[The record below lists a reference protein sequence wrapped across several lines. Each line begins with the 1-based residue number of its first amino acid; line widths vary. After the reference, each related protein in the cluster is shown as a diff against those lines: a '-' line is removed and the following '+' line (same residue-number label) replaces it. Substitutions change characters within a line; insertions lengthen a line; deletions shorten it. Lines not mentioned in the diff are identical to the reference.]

1 MAIQDFGEKIGG
13 AKKDLWKERGMI
25 LSDLSEMNDAEK
37 LKFIKKDAVWQK
49 PDYAALVAEGLPIRV
64 AWFVKTVR
72 DSLGAKP
79 AISSYDRTPE
89 EIQEKQERFIEFV
102 GAIRDAVMACKTEA
116 DVLALGKRDWL
127 ADNGFVE
134 GGNSYY
140 VRPTDAAG
148 GMISNKFLRAF
159 IVSARD
165 LSRYDREIA
174 KKQFL
179 YSDEQ
184 KTLSKYEF
192 FKYVNAEWGTDYR
205 GVTTFKLGGNYFYP
219 KGEFAEKDSWQD
231 GTYVLSNVR
240 HDILGRN
247 FESLEAAQQF
257 VLDKESGK
265 ESSPQQKK
273 KGKTRFTPP
282 QLQHILRKG
291 DDVRHGRAVSGQ
303 DYLDVFG
310 FKGGEFG
317 NWMSEM
323 DRQVSLNLGY
333 EALFDLAKALQVE
346 LKDIALAHELSIA
359 FGARGSGSALA
370 HYEPLREVIN
380 LTKMRGAGS
389 LAHEWGHALDD
400 IIGKRLGLPE
410 FMSENVTHKNVP
422 QSFKKLMDAMKFT
435 VVDDATAKAER
446 LQDIELYQNRL
457 RSSINRQFPISRM
470 TEEQIARKDALI
482 QRYFDNAI
490 SCGKSYFGYVN
501 SGSGNVD
508 IDALSEYRKEIVGR
522 VIPKEERVL
531 LAQYQ
536 YSLCGRLERLDKPQ
550 KVRSQFYENSVLFDK
565 QFSKTDHGYWASNV
579 ELFARAFAC
588 YVHDK
593 VDGRS
598 DYLCGHSEA
607 CIIPVLNQRT
617 NEYETLA
624 AIPQGEERERIN
636 ACFDEMIQELKE
648 MGLFHHKE
656 DFTNEVDRFK
666 PPMQS
671 VIPDGIKSVWDDEN
685 FELRSPEGRPGDE
698 HQMSFLDLL
707 DNAFERSK
715 TTGGNDG
722 KAVEYVKD

>member
-25 LSDLSEMNDAEK
+25 LSDLSGMNDAEK

-64 AWFVKTVR
+64 AWFMKTVR

-79 AISSYDRTPE
+79 AIEIYDRTPE
-89 EIQEKQERFIEFV
+89 AVQAKQERFIEFV
-102 GAIRDAVMACKTEA
+102 GAIRDAVMGCKTEA
-116 DVLALGKRDWL
+116 DVLALGKREWL
-127 ADNGFVE
+127 ADKGFIE

-140 VRPTDAAG
+140 VQPTEAAG
-148 GMISNKFLRAF
+148 GMITNKFLKAF
-159 IVSARD
+159 IVPA
-165 LSRYDREIA
+165 LGLYRYDREIA

-179 YSDEQ
+179 YDDKQ
-184 KTLSKYEF
+184 KALSKYTF
-192 FKYVNAEWGTDYR
+192 FKYANAVWDTDYR

-219 KGEFAEKDSWQD
+219 KGELSDKDSWME
-231 GTYVLSNVR
+231 GTYILSNAR

-247 FESLEAAQQF
+247 FVSLEAAQQF
-257 VLDKESGK
+257 VLDKEAGK
-265 ESSPQQKK
+265 EPVAQPKKK

-282 QLQHILRKG
+282 QLQHIQRKG
-291 DDVRHGRAVSGQ
+291 DDVRHGRAMTGQ
-303 DYLDVFG
+303 DYLDAFD

-323 DRQVSLNLGY
+323 DRQVSLDLGY
-333 EALFDLAKALQVE
+333 EALYDMAKALQVD
-346 LKDIALAHELSIA
+346 LQDVSLGHELSIA

-400 IIGKRLGLPE
+400 IVGKRLGLQG
-410 FMSENVTHKNVP
+410 FMSENVTHKAVP
-422 QSFKKLMDAMKFT
+422 ESFKKLMDTMKFT
-435 VVDDATAKAER
+435 VADSAAVRAER
-446 LQDIELYQNRL
+446 EQDIEFYQNRV
-457 RSSINRQFPISRM
+457 RSSINRQFPVGRM

-482 QRYFDNAI
+482 QHYFDNAL
-490 SCGKSYFGYVN
+490 SCGKSYFEYVN
-501 SGSGNVD
+501 SGVGNAD

-536 YSLCGRLERLDKPQ
+536 YSLCGMLERLDKPQ

-565 QFSKTDHGYWASNV
+565 EFSKTDHGYWASNV
-579 ELFARAFAC
+579 EMFARAFAC

-607 CIIPVLNQRT
+607 AVIPRY
-617 NEYETLA
+617 NEKTKETEYIA

-636 ACFDEMIQELKE
+636 RCFDELVCELKE
-648 MGLFHHKE
+648 MGVLHHKE
-656 DFTNEVDRFK
+656 SFVEYVERYAPPDFDKVLKTREERLA
-666 PPMQS
+666 
-671 VIPDGIKSVWDDEN
+671 
-685 FELRSPEGRPGDE
+685 ELEAFDPERTE
-698 HQMSFLDLL
+698 QMSFESLL
-707 DNAFERSK
+707 ENAFERADK
-715 TTGGNDG
+715 TVSGF
-722 KAVEYVKD
+722 VEREKGF